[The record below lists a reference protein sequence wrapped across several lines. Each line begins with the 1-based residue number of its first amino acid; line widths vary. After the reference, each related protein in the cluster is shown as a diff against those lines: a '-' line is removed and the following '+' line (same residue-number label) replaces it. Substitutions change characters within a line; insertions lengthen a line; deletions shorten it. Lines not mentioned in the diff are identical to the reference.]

1 MTDLNQLLSWV
12 DARTGQRG
20 APIPLNDLGGVR
32 GIAVAPDA
40 VWVTT
45 GNQVVRVDPARHPR

>member
-1 MTDLNQLLSWV
+1 V